1 MITHIRFVVS
11 RIGQETG
18 KPISDILSEIVS
30 AVQSGVVDW
39 ENRFCP
45 LCGEKKDIPVT
56 SSPGGFPAFVRLHKC
71 GYCGTNFQ
79 SHEKKSVETT
89 DYPLPPIA
97 KLKKKPH
104 IKKRGA

>member
-1 MITHIRFVVS
+1 MIA
-11 RIGQETG
+11 
-18 KPISDILSEIVS
+18 PDIVPQRLLRAMYSPRAACLEMQALSVKRQDR
-30 AVQSGVVDW
+30 AV
-39 ENRFCP
+39 
-45 LCGEKKDIPVT
+45 L
-56 SSPGGFPAFVRLHKC
+56 PAFVRLHKC